1 MGEGSPIVSIVLP
14 SYNGAKYIQESI
26 DSVLGQTF
34 PSWELILVDDCS
46 TDETAAIAAS
56 YAAKDSRI
64 RVIHN
69 AVNQRLPRSLNIGF
83 REARGKYLTWTSD
96 DNRYLP
102 RAIEV
107 MVRALDVDPATPMVC
122 AAMDY
127 IDASG
132 TVLGR
137 ADAYEDD
144 LIWVENR
151 VGACF
156 LYRREALSQVG
167 GYDPAKVYV
176 EDYDYWL
183 RLRAAMGEIRR
194 ISETLYQYRL
204 HEASLTTQKEREV
217 WHQRGKLYLTY
228 QAEIFRD
235 CQNDPKLLC
244 AMYYDFLLSDLP
256 DTAFL
261 RAIYDRLPEL
271 HHEAKEIPR
280 HKPIF
285 VFGAGALGEKAAALF
300 GTRVIGFIDNDPA
313 KSGEEKAGRPILSLE
328 TYQKQG
334 AGGALLVVAVGVLHI
349 YEILRQI
356 LGKGI
361 ETFGTYQRIVGQR
374 ERQSAA
380 HQDGR

>member
-14 SYNGAKYIQESI
+14 SYNGAKYIRESI

-69 AVNQRLPRSLNIGF
+69 AVNQRLPRSLNVGF
-83 REARGKYLTWTSD
+83 HEARGRYLTWTSD

-122 AAMDY
+122 ADMDY
-127 IDASG
+127 IDESG
-132 TVLGR
+132 AVLGR

-183 RLRAAMGEIRR
+183 RLRCRMGEIQR
-194 ISETLYQYRL
+194 IPEPLYQYRL
-204 HEASLTTQKEREV
+204 HGGSLTATKEREV
-217 WHQRGKLYLTY
+217 WRQNARLHLEY
-228 QAEIFRD
+228 QKDILQAYNEEPD
-235 CQNDPKLLC
+235 MLC
-244 AMYYDFLLSDLP
+244 AIYYDFVMAGMEDSEFARVL
-256 DTAFL
+256 
-261 RAIYDRLPEL
+261 YQRLPEVHGERKMMDKNML
-271 HHEAKEIPR
+271 IM
-280 HKPIF
+280 
-285 VFGAGALGEKAAALF
+285 VFGAGEFGEKMVELF
-300 GTRVIGFIDNDPA
+300 GDRVIGFIDNSPQKIGQKKDNREIISFSEYCRRYGQNEDTRLVLA
-313 KSGEEKAGRPILSLE
+313 VGGGHLYHIIKQVEEKGFREFL
-328 TYQKQG
+328 
-334 AGGALLVVAVGVLHI
+334 
-349 YEILRQI
+349 
-356 LGKGI
+356 
-361 ETFGTYQRIVGQR
+361 TYQRMMSTV
-374 ERQSAA
+374 ETE
-380 HQDGR
+380 